1 VVHLSESIDFI
12 DITKRKLRSHHAA
25 QKADEFKK
33 EGNLFY
39 NQHSY
44 EQAIDCYTKAC
55 YEK

>member
-1 VVHLSESIDFI
+1 MVHLSESIDFI

-25 QKADEFKK
+25 QKADDFKK